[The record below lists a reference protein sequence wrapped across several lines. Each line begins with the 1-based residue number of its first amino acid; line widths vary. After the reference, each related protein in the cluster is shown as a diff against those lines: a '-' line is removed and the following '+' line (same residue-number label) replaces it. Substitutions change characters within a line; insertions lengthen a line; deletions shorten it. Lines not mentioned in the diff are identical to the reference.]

1 MQQPANAPDA
11 TRSDAQRGRLVAA
24 LLASAWREVSSAPDL
39 SDVELAE
46 ITPLLC
52 RTGSAAM
59 GWWRIRQSALA
70 SSPAGLQLHDAYRQ
84 FRLSALVHEREIKYI
99 FSLLRNAGIEAV
111 LIKGWVIAR
120 LYPDRGLRPY
130 GDIDLCVRPDQFAKA
145 EAALKCLDNIEGH
158 YVDLHSGFAKLELA
172 TRSSARLLVFRVPT
186 LVGSFSAT
194 KSPTEVGTLNA
205 ALWDKLFER
214 SQLVSLGEDK
224 IRVLGDEDHLRI
236 LCLHLLRS
244 GAWRPLWLCDVAVA
258 LETLA
263 ANFDWERC
271 LGSDPKIAEW
281 VACTIGLAQQLL
293 GAKGKELREKG
304 EEQRAESKEQ
314 SAAPFALCS
323 LPLARLPRWLGPA
336 ILRQWGRSLNP
347 HAIEQALPALSA
359 QMHKPGKFF
368 AEVYSRWDQP
378 VRATVA
384 LRGRF
389 NNWPRWPYQLTELL
403 LRSPEVPKQLARM
416 VVREANKLNSRW
428 QRHRIGLI
436 EQPRGPRGVEFAAPG
451 FCELARGNRDHPAN
465 R

>member
-1 MQQPANAPDA
+1 
-11 TRSDAQRGRLVAA
+11 
-24 LLASAWREVSSAPDL
+24 
-39 SDVELAE
+39 
-46 ITPLLC
+46 
-52 RTGSAAM
+52 
-59 GWWRIRQSALA
+59 
-70 SSPAGLQLHDAYRQ
+70 LQLHDAYRQ

-99 FSLLRNAGIEAV
+99 FSLLRDAGIEAV
-111 LIKGWVIAR
+111 LVKGWAIAR
-120 LYPDRGLRPY
+120 HYTDRGLRPY

-145 EAALKCLDNIEGH
+145 ESVLKCLENIEGPC
-158 YVDLHSGFAKLELA
+158 VDLHSGFAKLELA
-172 TRSSARLLVFRVPT
+172 TRSSARSQVFRVPT
-186 LVGSFSAT
+186 SVGSFSAT

-205 ALWDKLFER
+205 ALWDELFQR

-293 GAKGKELREKG
+293 GAKGKELRAKG

-314 SAAPFALCS
+314 SAAPFALSS
-323 LPLARLPRWLGPA
+323 LPLASLPRWLVPA

-347 HAIEQALPALSA
+347 HAIEQALLALSA

-389 NNWPRWPYQLTELL
+389 NNWPRWPYQLAELM

-416 VVREANKLNSRW
+416 VVRGANKLNGRW
-428 QRHRIGLI
+428 QRHRIGI
-436 EQPRGPRGVEFAAPG
+436 DRAAARPQRGRIRSAWFLRPG
-451 FCELARGNRDHPAN
+451 ARE
-465 R
+465 